1 MNELLTS
8 RDVQKMLKISRGM
21 LWAITSGR
29 RTDVP
34 PLPVVRIGRRQLF
47 RRESIEEWL
56 RMAERKGACSADRSK
71 S

>member
-8 RDVQKMLKISRGM
+8 QDVQKMLRISRGS

-29 RTDVP
+29 RRDLP
-34 PLPVVRIGRRQLF
+34 PLPVIRIGRRLLF
-47 RRESIEEWL
+47 RRESIQEWL
-56 RMAERKGACSADRSK
+56 ELVEQLKLCSGDRSK